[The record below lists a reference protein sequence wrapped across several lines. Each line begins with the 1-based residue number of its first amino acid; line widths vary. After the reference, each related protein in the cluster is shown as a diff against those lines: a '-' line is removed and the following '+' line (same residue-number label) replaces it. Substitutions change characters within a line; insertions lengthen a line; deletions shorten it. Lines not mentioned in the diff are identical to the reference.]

1 MVGSTSPFLP
11 HENGSDGA
19 LIGDRAAKAS
29 TASTASTGSEAAAPR
44 RPGDTDPVE
53 LK

>member
-1 MVGSTSPFLP
+1 MKTAAKS
-11 HENGSDGA
+11 A

-29 TASTASTGSEAAAPR
+29 TASRTGSEAAAPR

-53 LK
+53 WLNRIFNR